1 MRRTAMSCQ
10 SFSPGTW
17 LCVAKYSNTSVLA
30 AWIIIDSD
38 TRLQFE
44 FVLWNNVHCSLDCRS
59 VFYVFK
65 RMHTWL
71 VVAAMITAL
80 RLVKAQ

>member
-38 TRLQFE
+38 TRLQ
-44 FVLWNNVHCSLDCRS
+44 WNDVHCSLDCRS
-59 VFYVFK
+59 VFYMFK
-65 RMHTWL
+65 RMHASL
-71 VVAAMITAL
+71 VSSSSHDNCLAVG
-80 RLVKAQ
+80 